1 MAIARALLV
10 NPKLLI
16 CDEILSALAQ
26 GKHAHALR
34 SSSPS
39 YNSSPIPTRRIAS
52 AKTTTRP
59 AHPPCYIKGRPASA
73 ARSPAAVP
81 GRSGADTPANESFRT
96 FVNAWPPD
104 PFRRI
109 NP

>member
-16 CDEILSALAQ
+16 CDEILSALKENMLMLFARARRRTTDRRYR
-26 GKHAHALR
+26 HAA
-34 SSSPS
+34 S
-39 YNSSPIPTRRIAS
+39 AS

-59 AHPPCYIKGRPASA
+59 AHPPCYIKGQPASA
-73 ARSPAAVP
+73 ARSSAAVP
-81 GRSGADTPANESFRT
+81 GRSGADTPANKSFRT
-96 FVNAWPPD
+96 FVNASPPD